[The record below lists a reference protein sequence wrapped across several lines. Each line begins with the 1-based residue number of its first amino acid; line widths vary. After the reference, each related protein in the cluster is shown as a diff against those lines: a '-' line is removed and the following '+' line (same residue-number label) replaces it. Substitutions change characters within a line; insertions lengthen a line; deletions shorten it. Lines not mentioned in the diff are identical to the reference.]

1 MTYFHVYVCHI
12 DNSERQNEANE
23 LDLSEEELKTR
34 IVEPFLAGQDFI
46 CGGQPVNPFRVKE
59 IKISQ
64 SEEPSDD
71 IIPRLDREI
80 YSTIEAYGVVVN
92 SLNVTKKFIIHP
104 PKKEAKS
111 EIKETVKNEMNK
123 DIFIVHGTDFTP
135 VAELKTI
142 IKESGLN
149 PIVLREQPSK
159 GMTLIEKLEKYSN
172 VGFAFITLTPDDIG
186 VGKMEVR
193 KLFASVLG
201 KENYA
206 MDDFFKW
213 AEDNSEAAATAIKK
227 MFEMYKDR
235 ARQNVVLEFGY
246 FIGKLS
252 REKICCLYKGN
263 IELPSDM
270 HGVCYVHFDNSIN
283 EVKGMILKEL
293 TEAGYEV
300 KLP

>member
-1 MTYFHVYVCHI
+1 MTYFHVYALHV
-12 DNSERQNEANE
+12 DNSDRQNEAYE
-23 LDLSEEELKTR
+23 LDLSEEELKAR
-34 IVEPFLAGQDFI
+34 IVEPFLGGQDFI
-46 CGGQPVNPFRVKE
+46 CGGQPVNPFKVKE
-59 IKISQ
+59 IRISR
-64 SEEPSDD
+64 SEEPSQD
-71 IIPRLDREI
+71 IIPQLERQLYLTE
-80 YSTIEAYGVVVN
+80 EFGVVD
-92 SLNVTKKFIIHP
+92 SSQNVTKQFIIHSP
-104 PKKEAKS
+104 RKEAKS
-111 EIKETVKNEMNK
+111 EIKEPLKKELNKN
-123 DIFIVHGTDFTP
+123 IFIVHGTDFTP
-135 VAELKTI
+135 VTELKTI

-201 KENYA
+201 KENYT

-213 AEDNSEAAATAIKK
+213 AEDNSEAAAAAIKT

-270 HGVCYVHFDNSIN
+270 HGVCYVHFNNSIN

-293 TEAGYEV
+293 TEAGYDV
-300 KLP
+300 KPS